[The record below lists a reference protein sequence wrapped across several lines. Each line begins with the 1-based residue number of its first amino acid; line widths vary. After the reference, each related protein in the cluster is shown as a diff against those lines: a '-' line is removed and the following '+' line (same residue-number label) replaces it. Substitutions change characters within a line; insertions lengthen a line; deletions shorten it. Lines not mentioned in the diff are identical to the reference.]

1 MKDIFAEQFL
11 ALINPVWD
19 LSPVHTMADS
29 DLADFDQIQYLKIS
43 LSNNMYSNTSL
54 TVLSIIMLR
63 WVEASKNNLSV
74 SNTPINKKKFYFLE
88 CLENLFYF
96 VDQNKNASR

>member
-1 MKDIFAEQFL
+1 
-11 ALINPVWD
+11 
-19 LSPVHTMADS
+19 MADS

-43 LSNNMYSNTSL
+43 LNNNMYSNTSL
-54 TVLSIIMLR
+54 TVLSIIMPR